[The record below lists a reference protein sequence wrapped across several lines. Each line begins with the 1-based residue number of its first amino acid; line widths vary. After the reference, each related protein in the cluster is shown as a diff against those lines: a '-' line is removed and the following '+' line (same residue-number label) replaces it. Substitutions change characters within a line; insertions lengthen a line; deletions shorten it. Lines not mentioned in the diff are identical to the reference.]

1 MVEAKAPMT
10 KASAEPSE
18 KRQGIL
24 ETLLGAWLWNHP
36 WAQRLRRLP
45 ESWRI
50 AGGAGLIAALVFVP
64 YVGAVGL
71 WDPWETHYGEVARE
85 MIARADYVYPFQDSG
100 DVSTSGWFFS
110 KPPLTMWM
118 EVPGMLLVGIE
129 HGDGKLPLYTE
140 WAMRL
145 PFALTSA
152 AALALLAWA
161 LARTVNR
168 RVGVTAAF
176 VLATMPLYFLIT
188 RQAVTDTPFVAALI
202 AAMACALIGLFDTK
216 TRHRAA
222 WWYAFYVLLGL
233 STLSKGLL
241 GVALPA
247 VILVLYAGFFV
258 FPWTRES
265 IESHARWLGQRL
277 VRPFGPL
284 LRRLPGGF
292 GGPPASAGE
301 SSTPVLF
308 AEMARMRLFSGIA
321 LFFAVCGPWYLTL
334 SLFPAVDSE
343 NKTFFYRFFIHDH
356 FNRLL
361 EGVHTT
367 TPGGTFIYFIEQG
380 GFAIF
385 PWVALLPGALAA
397 AARIRLG
404 AQDTRTRVAFIAL
417 AWTVVAFF
425 VVDISATKF
434 HHYVLPV
441 LPGVAILL
449 ALFVDE
455 LWEDGIAAHGVSL
468 LLGLVFFILV
478 GKDLAENPK
487 NFTDLFVYNYERPYP
502 FELDTRPIHFGD
514 HVLSMGD
521 VVAAVLLA
529 AAVYLFLGG
538 SSEREDRWSAR
549 ASAAV
554 LAATGLAALFAGKL
568 PVASPLLVWSIAMGA
583 AAAATLAIGV
593 RQKGPAR
600 RSALWMAC
608 SIGATA
614 AVLLFA
620 GMRLG
625 VSDPLIL
632 LIRTPLN
639 VKTGMGWAFT
649 LAGGALAMAALRR
662 AQAELFTGFVAL
674 SLGFAL
680 WFSWSRWVDLSHH
693 WTQRDLFWRYYDQ
706 RRPSEPIAAYMMDWK
721 GETFYSRNTVRQDKD
736 SAPRL
741 TLYGQLPGRK
751 WALVEQARLGLVR
764 QAVGADKVVTPID
777 RNLNVKFVL
786 VTIE

>member
-1 MVEAKAPMT
+1 MT
-10 KASAEPSE
+10 KSSAEASE
-18 KRQGIL
+18 KRQDVL
-24 ETLLGAWLWNHP
+24 ETLVGARMWDHP
-36 WAQRLRRLP
+36 FTRRLRALP
-45 ESWRI
+45 AALRI
-50 AGGAGLIAALVFVP
+50 GGGAALIAALVFVP

-71 WDPWETHYGEVARE
+71 WDPWETHYGEVARQ

-100 DVSTSGWFFS
+100 DVGQSGWFFS

-118 EVPGMLLVGIE
+118 EVPGMLLVGIN
-129 HGDGKLPLYTE
+129 HGEGRLPLYTE

-152 AALALLAWA
+152 LALGLLAWA
-161 LARTVNR
+161 LSRTVNR
-168 RVGVTAAF
+168 RVGLTAAF
-176 VLATMPLYFLIT
+176 ALATMPLYFLIT
-188 RQAVTDTPFVAALI
+188 RQAVTDTPFIAALV
-202 AAMACALIGLFDTK
+202 AAMACALIGLFDTN
-216 TRHRAA
+216 TRHRPA

-241 GVALPA
+241 GVALPG
-247 VILVLYAGFFV
+247 VILVLYACFFV
-258 FPWTRES
+258 MPWNEEGLS
-265 IESHARWLGQRL
+265 AHGRWLL
-277 VRPFGPL
+277 A
-284 LRRLPGGF
+284 LPGALLSRLKGR
-292 GGPPASAGE
+292 PLAADAP
-301 SSTPVLF
+301 TPVLF
-308 AEMARMRLFSGIA
+308 AEMARMRLFSGI
-321 LFFAVCGPWYLTL
+321 LVFLAVCGPWYLAL

-343 NKTFFYRFFIHDH
+343 NKTFAFRFFIHDH
-356 FNRLL
+356 FNRLV

-385 PWVALLPGALAA
+385 PWVALVPGALAA

-417 AWTVVAFF
+417 AWTVIAFF

-441 LPGVAILL
+441 LPGLAILL
-449 ALFVDE
+449 ALFVDD

-468 LLGLVFFILV
+468 LLGFVFFILV
-478 GKDLAENPK
+478 GKDLAETPK

-502 FELDTRPIHFGD
+502 FELDTRAIRFGE
-514 HVLSMGD
+514 HTLTSGD

-529 AAVYLFLGG
+529 AAVYLYLEG
-538 SSEREDRWSAR
+538 SGQTGSR
-549 ASAAV
+549 ASVRIPAA
-554 LAATGLAALFAGKL
+554 LLGATGLAALVAGKI
-568 PVASPLLVWSIAMGA
+568 PGASPLLVWAIGLAVA
-583 AAAATLAIGV
+583 AGATLASALSEQGE
-593 RQKGPAR
+593 AR
-600 RSALWMAC
+600 RSVLFLAC
-608 SIGATA
+608 VVA
-614 AVLLFA
+614 AVAAVVLFA
-620 GMRLG
+620 GLRLG
-625 VSDPLIL
+625 GSDPLIL
-632 LIRTPLN
+632 LIRQPLN
-639 VKTGMGWAFT
+639 VKTGMGWTFA
-649 LAGGALAMAALRR
+649 LGGAALAVAALRR
-662 AQAELFTGFVAL
+662 ARAELFTAFVAL

-721 GETFYSRNTVRQDKD
+721 GETFYSRNTVRQDKE

-751 WALVEQARLGLVR
+751 WALVEQVRLGLLR

>member
-1 MVEAKAPMT
+1 VT
-10 KASAEPSE
+10 KASAEASE
-18 KRQGIL
+18 KRQGVL
-24 ETLLGAWLWNHP
+24 EALLGAWLWNHR
-36 WAQRLRRLP
+36 WAQWLRARP
-45 ESWRI
+45 ESLRI
-50 AGGAGLIAALVFVP
+50 AGGATLIAALVFVP

-100 DVSTSGWFFS
+100 DVASSGWFFS

-118 EVPGMLLVGIE
+118 EVPGMLLVGINR
-129 HGDGKLPLYTE
+129 GDGRLPLYTE
-140 WAMRL
+140 WVMRL

-152 AALALLAWA
+152 AALGLLAWA

-168 RVGVTAAF
+168 RVGLTAAF
-176 VLATMPLYFLIT
+176 VLATMPLYFLIS
-188 RQAVTDTPFVAALI
+188 RQAVTDTPFVAALV
-202 AAMACALIGLFDTK
+202 AAMGCALIGLFDTR
-216 TRHRAA
+216 TQHRAG

-258 FPWTRES
+258 FPWTQES
-265 IESHARWLGQRL
+265 LKAHGRWLLQWPGARLRQL
-277 VRPFGPL
+277 VR
-284 LRRLPGGF
+284 RT
-292 GGPPASAGE
+292 PAANAGE
-301 SSTPVLF
+301 APTPVLF
-308 AEMARMRLFSGIA
+308 AEMARMRLLPGIA
-321 LFFAVCGPWYLTL
+321 IFLAVCGPWYLTL

-356 FNRLL
+356 FNRLV

-385 PWVALLPGALAA
+385 PWVALVPGALAA
-397 AARIRLG
+397 VARIRLG
-404 AQDTRTRVAFIAL
+404 AQDARTRVAFIAL
-417 AWTVVAFF
+417 AWTVLAFF

-441 LPGVAILL
+441 LPGLAILV

-478 GKDLAENPK
+478 GKDLAGTPK
-487 NFTDLFVYNYERPYP
+487 NFTDLFVYNYDRPYP
-502 FELDTRPIHFGD
+502 FELDTRAIRFGE
-514 HVLSMGD
+514 HLLTSGD
-521 VVAAVLLA
+521 VVAAALLA
-529 AAVYLFLGG
+529 ASVYLFLDG
-538 SSEREDRWSAR
+538 SSEREGNWSTR
-549 ASAAV
+549 VSAAV
-554 LAATGLAALFAGKL
+554 LGATGVAALVAGKL
-568 PVASPLLVWSIAMGA
+568 AGTSPLEVWAIGIAVA
-583 AAAATLAIGV
+583 AGATLAIAV
-593 RQKGPAR
+593 REKGPDR

-608 SIGATA
+608 GLAATA
-614 AVLLFA
+614 AVVLFA
-620 GMRLG
+620 GVRLSVG
-625 VSDPLIL
+625 DPLIL
-632 LIRTPLN
+632 LIRQPLN
-639 VKTGMGWAFT
+639 VKTGMGWTFA
-649 LAGGALAMAALRR
+649 LGGGALVVAAVRR
-662 AQAELFTGFVAL
+662 ARTELFMAFAAL

-706 RRPSEPIAAYMMDWK
+706 RRPYEPIAAYMMDWK
-721 GETFYSRNTVRQDKD
+721 GETFYSRDTVRQDKD

-751 WALVEQARLGLVR
+751 WALVEQARLSLLR
-764 QAVGADKVVTPID
+764 QAMGADKVVTPVD